1 MVRFGVFGK
10 GVRYRLPAAL
20 VEAAVV
26 AEARTLVALR
36 ERIGDPTDRDPVPG
50 VAPGT
55 MLRFVVHTIRWVLP
69 GACHGRRVHQ
79 AHRPG
84 GGRRPGPGPGRVQ
97 WSV

>member
-1 MVRFGVFGK
+1 MVRFRVF
-10 GVRYRLPAAL
+10 RACAAP
-20 VEAAVV
+20 VAGAPGEAAVV
-26 AEARTLVALR
+26 AEARTPVALR

-69 GACHGRRVHQ
+69 GACHGRWVHQ

-84 GGRRPGPGPGRVQ
+84 
-97 WSV
+97 